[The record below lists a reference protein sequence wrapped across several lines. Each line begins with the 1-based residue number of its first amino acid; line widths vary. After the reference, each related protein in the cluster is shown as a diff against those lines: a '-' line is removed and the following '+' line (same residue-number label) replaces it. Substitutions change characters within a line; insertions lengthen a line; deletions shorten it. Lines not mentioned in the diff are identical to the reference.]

1 MKNKKIAIIGANGQ
15 LGSDL
20 QKALSDKLPY
30 NIYPLTHA
38 DIEITKR
45 DSITEVLDNI
55 QPDVV
60 INAAAYNNVD
70 ESESNP
76 QKAFLVNGLANKYL
90 AEYCKKKNS
99 VLVYISSDYVFGF
112 DEKRNTPY
120 IESDCPG
127 PINAYGISK
136 LAGEYFVFSTCKKY
150 FIIRTSGL
158 FGIAGSSGKEAN
170 FIETILKKAKEEK
183 QIKIVDDQVI
193 TPTYA
198 LDLAKQIL
206 LLLKTDYYGTYHA
219 TAEGQCSWYE
229 FAEEIFRLTGI
240 PATLEAVTSD
250 IFNAKAKRPAYS
262 VLENE
267 KLKKIGIHSMQDWHI
282 CLKEYLKE
290 KKYI

>member
-15 LGSDL
+15 LGNDL
-20 QKALSDKLPY
+20 QKVLSKENGY
-30 NIYPLTHA
+30 TVFPLIHV
-38 DIEITKR
+38 DIEIS
-45 DSITEVLDNI
+45 DPESIKNSLNNI
-55 QPDVV
+55 NPDIV

-90 AEYCKKKNS
+90 AEYCKKTNS
-99 VLVYISSDYVFGF
+99 VLVYISSDYVFGA

-150 FIIRTSGL
+150 FVIRTSGL
-158 FGIAGSSGKEAN
+158 FGVADSSGKGGN
-170 FIETILKKAKEEK
+170 FITTMLQLAKEKKEISVVND
-183 QIKIVDDQVI
+183 QIIS
-193 TPTYA
+193 PTYTG
-198 LDLAKQIL
+198 DLAKQVVIL
-206 LLLKTDYYGTYHA
+206 LRTNNYGLYHA
-219 TAEGQCSWYE
+219 ASEGQCSWYE
-229 FAEEIFRLTGI
+229 FSKEIFRLMGI
-240 PATLEAVTSD
+240 PATLEAVTTD

-267 KLKKIGIHSMQDWHI
+267 KLKKIGIHNMQDWHI
-282 CLKEYLKE
+282 SLKEYLKE
-290 KKYI
+290 KRYI